1 MGFIQ
6 YLKEEH
12 RKGFDNY
19 KVRVLVD
26 TLKGRREKLSV
37 MVCQCHRIAVARAQ
51 SLERQTCG
59 KKQLPQ
65 RNLWTD

>member
-19 KVRVLVD
+19 KVWIFMWD
-26 TLKGRREKLSV
+26 AATEKK
-37 MVCQCHRIAVARAQ
+37 MPAWQF
-51 SLERQTCG
+51 
-59 KKQLPQ
+59 
-65 RNLWTD
+65 